1 MNITLAWRVVASA
14 ALTESLGALDC
25 RSKTVLG
32 LDLKTKTHQWSLAS
46 CDIAGPAAAEINFD
60 SARSGAP
67 AQNKEAVNLP
77 STFFKAG
84 GGHLQACASA
94 WLVWRLG

>member
-1 MNITLAWRVVASA
+1 MIHTS
-14 ALTESLGALDC
+14 GIQQY
-25 RSKTVLG
+25 
-32 LDLKTKTHQWSLAS
+32 H
-46 CDIAGPAAAEINFD
+46 IAGPAAAEINFD

-84 GGHLQACASA
+84 GPPFGPGELMCGEAS
-94 WLVWRLG
+94 L